1 MGVAEGSKKLFF
13 QKRRAYPTKDLS
25 ILLKSSEKHHRRK
38 IARDV
43 AAEDT
48 SAARVDASRKSTNGP
63 IGQSRR
69 TRSSFAKYFQ
79 IYSRRQ
85 LLSEEERE
93 AICEACDVPEE

>member
-1 MGVAEGSKKLFF
+1 MGFK
-13 QKRRAYPTKDLS
+13 
-25 ILLKSSEKHHRRK
+25 RK

-43 AAEDT
+43 AAEGT
-48 SAARVDASRKSTNGP
+48 SAARVDASRKSTSGP

-69 TRSSFAKYFQ
+69 IRSSFAKYFQ

>member
-1 MGVAEGSKKLFF
+1 MGAVEGSKELFF

-25 ILLKSSEKHHRRK
+25 ILLKSSGKHHRK

-43 AAEDT
+43 AAEGT
-48 SAARVDASRKSTNGP
+48 SAARVDASRKSTSGP

-69 TRSSFAKYFQ
+69 IRSSFAKYFQ